1 MTTRLRLFYNRVGLA
16 AGSALILLAALGDCL
31 GWWRR

>member
-1 MTTRLRLFYNRVGLA
+1 MKTRQRLFYNRVGQA
-16 AGSALILLAALGDCL
+16 VGSALILLAALGECL